1 MLEEL
6 MSLYL
11 VLTIAFLMSLLTQ
24 VLGEPLNFFSK
35 LLGLLLMA
43 VTVVLLLH

>member
-1 MLEEL
+1 MLAEL

-24 VLGEPLNFFSK
+24 VSGEPLNFYSK
-35 LLGLLLMA
+35 VWGLLLMA
-43 VTVVLLLH
+43 VSVALLLA